1 MHDRFPMT
9 VGPILKESVAIY
21 VRNWRP
27 FTVMSLAALSS
38 LGILLTLVPLL
49 VMAFMFFTLPAVGWD
64 PTWQDAVIGLGLVAV
79 ILIVGMLPYILAKAT
94 IVMAVSQYYVEG
106 RVAIRPCFK
115 LAARSVVSLTLSNI
129 AVGFVAVLIF
139 FIFGFVIAYPF
150 AYVFADPLNS
160 LFGDYFWFEFGW
172 TIPFWL
178 SLPPSVFISWLFFGE
193 GKMFTY
199 EYSGNWVR
207 SAGPDVPGGIGRANL
222 RMRVLAIGAVYT
234 CGTVAV
240 RSGVILGTVALFWYT
255 VALIWGPQDI
265 PTFYLLFISLLV
277 PFVVILVVVT
287 PLAWIGRTLSY
298 FDLMKRQHGG
308 GLKLIK
314 DDSGAFCW
322 ATHRRLE

>member
-1 MHDRFPMT
+1 MHDCFPMT
-9 VGPILKESVAIY
+9 VGSILKESVAIY

-27 FTVMSLAALSS
+27 LTVMSLAALSS

-49 VMAFMFFTLPAVGWD
+49 IMAFMFFTLPAVGWD
-64 PTWQDAVIGLGLVAV
+64 PTWQDAVIGLGLVAA
-79 ILIVGMLPYILAKAT
+79 ILTVGMLPYILAKAT

-106 RVAIRPCFK
+106 RVAIWPCFK
-115 LAARSVVSLTLSNI
+115 LAARRMVSLTLSNI

-139 FIFGFVIAYPF
+139 FGFAYPF
-150 AYVFADPLNS
+150 AYVFAGPLIS
-160 LFGDYFWFEFGW
+160 LFGDNFWFDFGW

-178 SLPPSVFISWLFFGE
+178 SLPPSVLISWLFFSE

-277 PFVVILVVVT
+277 PFVVTLVVVT
-287 PLAWIGRTLSY
+287 PLAWIGRTLCY
-298 FDLMKRQHGG
+298 FALMKRQYGG
-308 GLKLIK
+308 GLKFIK

-322 ATHRRLE
+322 ATHHRLE